1 MSGLEKKGEKNE
13 KIKVA
18 AVVGATASGKT
29 ALSVSLARLLDGEVI
44 SADSMQVYQ
53 GLSIATAKPTEAEM
67 QGIPHHLIDFVP
79 LTEEFSVA
87 RYCELG
93 HAAIADIAA
102 RGKLPIVCGGTGLY
116 VDSLLN
122 NIIFA
127 EIPENAAIRDSL
139 NETFDAEGG
148 EAMLDRLTQ
157 CDPETA
163 AKLHPADKKRIVR
176 ALEVYTLSGTTLS
189 EFNRRSR
196 SCPDRYDRVIIG
208 IGYRDRERLYDRIN
222 RRVDLMLEAGLTDE
236 ARQFYR
242 ETTGK
247 TAVQAIGCK
256 ELLPYLEGREDLDTA
271 VERLKRETR
280 RFAKRQLTWFRQN
293 DTIRWIYADEVSSYD
308 ELIQQA
314 AELIRNS

>member
-1 MSGLEKKGEKNE
+1 MSGGGKK
-13 KIKVA
+13 IRVA

-29 ALSVSLARLLDGEVI
+29 ALAVSLAQRLDGEVI

-67 QGIPHHLIDFVP
+67 QDIPHHLIDFVP
-79 LTEEFSVA
+79 LNEEFSVA

-102 RGKLPIVCGGTGLY
+102 RGRLPIVCGGTGLY
-116 VDSLLN
+116 VNSLLE

-127 EIPENAAIRDSL
+127 EIPENAALRDSL
-139 NETFDAEGG
+139 NAEFDTSGG
-148 EAMLDRLTQ
+148 EAMLAKLAE

-176 ALEVYTLSGTTLS
+176 AWEVYTLSGTTLS

-196 SCPDRYDRVIIG
+196 SCPDRYDSIIIG
-208 IGYRDRERLYDRIN
+208 IGYRDRQRLYDRIN
-222 RRVDLMLEAGLTDE
+222 RRVDGMLEAGLIDE

-242 ETTGK
+242 ENAGK

-293 DTIRWIYADEVSSYD
+293 DKIRWIYADDFSSYD
-308 ELIQQA
+308 ELVEQA
-314 AELIRNS
+314 VNLIRNEW